1 MKRYL
6 FLAALAAAAFVSCN
20 KAEVETPN
28 VPDANRVVKFVTEN
42 LYSFDTKAALAVN
55 GHVAIYAS
63 APINVKNADYTV
75 ATMPTKD
82 PAAAGTLSGSSI
94 LWGIEQIG
102 TTTNSTFFAMYPYAS
117 SDERNAFDAEHPLTY
132 SIEASAESEAYAKD
146 FLVDVVEQNP
156 GADVE
161 HPNTVSFNLEHPFV
175 LLRYAITNAS
185 DDTIEKVEISGVRK
199 DGTIA
204 YETAVVTP
212 TGEAIDAGTPRE
224 MPLESEA
231 GNVKTFYSVIM
242 PESVAINPTIK
253 ITTFGGCTSTY
264 SLSAAQT
271 FVAGKSYTASITY
284 SNVHSGVTS
293 NRTMTADFD
302 VTEWT
307 PASNPTVGDQANYN
321 DNADNWPLI
330 KGEGFTGASWD
341 TGLPMTCVGKNSYRK
356 VITMTGNGEFKVYK
370 AANNTWLGQ
379 GASEVV
385 DGWTKYTTGGS
396 NVAITADA
404 DDVITI
410 YYYSDN
416 NQIWVKAGDETR

>member
-42 LYSFDTKAALAVN
+42 LYSFDTKAALDVN
-55 GHVAIYAS
+55 GHVAIYAG

-75 ATMPTKD
+75 ATMPTAE

-94 LWGIEQIG
+94 LWGVEQIG
-102 TTTNSTFFAMYPYAS
+102 TSTNTTFFAMYPRAV

-132 SIEASAESEAYAKD
+132 SIEASSESEAYAKD

-161 HPNTVSFNLEHPFV
+161 HPNTVSFTLEHPFV

-204 YETAVVTP
+204 YETAVATP
-212 TGEAIDAGTPRE
+212 TGEAIAANEARE

-253 ITTFGGCTSTY
+253 ITTYGGCTSTY

-293 NRTMTADFD
+293 NRTMTADFN

-307 PASNPTVGDQANYN
+307 AASNPTVGDQANYN
-321 DNADNWPLI
+321 DNADNWPMI

-356 VITMTGNGEFKVYK
+356 VITMAGNGEFKVYK
-370 AANNTWLGQ
+370 ASENTWLGQ
-379 GASEVV
+379 SASENVE
-385 DGWTKYTTGGS
+385 GWTKYTTGGS

-416 NQIWVKAGDETR
+416 NQIWVKAGDVTR